1 MRRRIYLISD
11 RRDAEN
17 TRPLEDFLFG
27 RQYEVILPVF
37 DGDEAQV
44 RQEHEAN
51 LTDCDAALIYYGA
64 GNELWLRSKLRELQ
78 KIAGYGR
85 TKPMLAKAVYVA
97 APATPEKVRFRTLEA
112 MISGSEGPTAAA
124 LDPFLAKLV

>member
-1 MRRRIYLISD
+1 MRAARGFSCSGQ
-11 RRDAEN
+11 
-17 TRPLEDFLFG
+17 F
-27 RQYEVILPVF
+27 EVILPVF
-37 DGDEAQV
+37 EGDEAQV

-85 TKPMLAKAVYVA
+85 TKPMLATGGLRRA
-97 APATPEKVRFRTLEA
+97 AGDAGEGNVSARTRP
-112 MISGSEGPTAAA
+112 S
-124 LDPFLAKLV
+124 

>member
-1 MRRRIYLISD
+1 M
-11 RRDAEN
+11 
-17 TRPLEDFLFG
+17 PLEDFLFE
-27 RQYEVILPVF
+27 RRFEVILPVF

-51 LTDCDAALIYYGA
+51 LDDCDAALIYYGA

-85 TKPMLAKAVYVA
+85 TKPMLAKARVRR
-97 APATPEKVRFRTLEA
+97 PARRRRRSARSARSRP
-112 MISGSEGPTAAA
+112 S
-124 LDPFLAKLV
+124 